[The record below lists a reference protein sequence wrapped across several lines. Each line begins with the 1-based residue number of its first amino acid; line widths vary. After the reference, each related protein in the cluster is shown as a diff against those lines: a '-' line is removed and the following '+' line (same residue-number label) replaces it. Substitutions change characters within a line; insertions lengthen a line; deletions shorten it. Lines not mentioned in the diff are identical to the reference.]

1 MVGGS
6 LCGLS
11 WMVFFLISERLG
23 YSSLEYWGNFFEGKN
38 FLSWQ
43 IIIAAATQIIGIYIG
58 YLIID
63 WIIHAKFNEE
73 ECSKHIRNG
82 YISALAFLTI
92 IFLFY
97 VYTGKTN
104 FFSLNHP
111 FFIDLVVVLILTF
124 GVFKK
129 SRISAILLLIYF
141 ILSVIFLFDLKSLTP
156 IFGIFTIIYALVF
169 IYFFVQAI
177 RGTLAYHKER

>member
-1 MVGGS
+1 MILWNFYS
-6 LCGLS
+6 LN
-11 WMVFFLISERLG
+11 FFSSCLISWVSFLG
-23 YSSLEYWGNFFEGKN
+23 ILIT
-38 FLSWQ
+38 LV
-43 IIIAAATQIIGIYIG
+43 GIRFGYI
-58 YLIID
+58 IID
-63 WIIHAKFNEE
+63 WLLHGKLNNEA
-73 ECSKHIRNG
+73 SLKYIRNG
-82 YISALAFLTI
+82 YITALIFLGT

-97 VYTGKTN
+97 IYTGKTN

-141 ILSVIFLFDLKSLTP
+141 ILSAIFLFDLKSLTP

-177 RGTLAYHKER
+177 RGTLSYHKKR